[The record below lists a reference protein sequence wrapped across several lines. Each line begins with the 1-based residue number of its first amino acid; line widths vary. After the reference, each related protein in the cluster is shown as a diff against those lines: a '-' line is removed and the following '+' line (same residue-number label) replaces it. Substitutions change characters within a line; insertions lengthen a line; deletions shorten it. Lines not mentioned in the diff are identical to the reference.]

1 MYSQR
6 VTDANLDKIQALYGF
21 KVGRIEVG
29 RVAEIAEHLAQLMKA
44 DGQLKRPLTKEETG
58 FIRNE
63 RIVCQQDFLY
73 WAERYATIQR
83 DGVEGGGIGKL
94 KLWETQQ
101 ILHNK
106 IAECEEKGV
115 DALANGATADGIL
128 IVDHKDRQVGH
139 TMYSRVA
146 CMHRIT
152 MWPHTRGMAASVDDD
167 KVLELYDRDKLILDN
182 LPWYLKPK
190 GWPDNC
196 GFNVKGEH
204 IYLEALN
211 SRLLYQQGKQQ
222 SGLGQGRQ
230 FDISHITE
238 VASLPYPAMLEHDFF
253 PTLPQNPYT
262 LCILESTAQGR
273 RNYWHD
279 FTERV
284 RQGRT
289 ARWVYVFVPY
299 YAEKKKYRR
308 TPPEGWTPSELTLLH
323 AKKVYET
330 SREFVGK
337 DTLLSK
343 DTLYWY
349 ESTRREYQ
357 DAGKLNLFL
366 TNYAA
371 TPEESFQHT
380 NLSAFSTEVIEKLR
394 LNTRPGNPYEVRVGQ
409 GTA

>member
-1 MYSQR
+1 VER
-6 VTDANLDKIQALYGF
+6 LEREFGF
-21 KVGRIEVG
+21 KLIRYDVPNVLD
-29 RVAEIAEHLAQLMKA
+29 IADHLQSLRKA
-44 DGQLKRPLTKEETG
+44 DGQLKRPLSKEESA

-63 RIVCQQDFLY
+63 RLLCPIDFLY

-101 ILHNK
+101 ILHDK
-106 IAECEEKGV
+106 IARAEELGV
-115 DALANGATADGIL
+115 DALKIGATADGIL

-146 CMHRIT
+146 CMHRLT
-152 MWPHTRGMAASVDDD
+152 LHPHTRGMAASVDDD
-167 KVLELYDRDKLILDN
+167 KVQELYDRDKLILDN
-182 LPWYLKPK
+182 LPWYLSPR
-190 GWPDNC
+190 GWPDSP

-211 SRLLYQQGKQQ
+211 SRILYQQGNQQ

-230 FDISHITE
+230 FDVSHITE
-238 VASLPYPAMLEHDFF
+238 VASLSYPDMLEHDFF

-273 RNYWHD
+273 RNYWHE

-284 RQGRT
+284 RAGRT
-289 ARWVYVFVPY
+289 ARWVYCFVPY

-308 TPPEGWTPSELTLLH
+308 TPPPAWTPSDLTLMH

-330 SREFVGK
+330 SREFVGY
-337 DTLLSK
+337 DALLGR

-349 ESTRREYQ
+349 ETTRREYF

-380 NLSAFSTEVIEKLR
+380 TVAAFSPEVIERLR
-394 LNTRPGNPYEVRVGQ
+394 LECTRGKPYDVRVGSL
-409 GTA
+409 

>member
-1 MYSQR
+1 MYSQKITDQNLALLESKLGFSLVR
-6 VTDANLDKIQALYGF
+6 VDAGRCLDVMQ
-21 KVGRIEVG
+21 
-29 RVAEIAEHLAQLMKA
+29 HLEGLRKP
-44 DGQLKRPLTKEETG
+44 DGGLKRPLTKEERE

-63 RIVCQQDFLY
+63 RLVSQQDFLY
-73 WAERYATIQR
+73 WAERYAVIQK
-83 DGVEGGGIGKL
+83 DGVEGGGIGRL
-94 KLWETQQ
+94 KLWESQQ

-106 IAECEEKGV
+106 IAECEERGV
-115 DALANGATADGIL
+115 EAIREGATADGIL

-139 TMYSRVA
+139 TMYARVA
-146 CMHRIT
+146 CMHRLT
-152 MWPHTRGMAASVDDD
+152 TTPHTRGMAASVDED
-167 KVLELYDRDKLILDN
+167 KVLELYDRDKLIWDS
-182 LPWYLKPK
+182 LPFYLKP
-190 GWPDNC
+190 NL
-196 GFNVKGEH
+196 GFDVKAEH
-204 IYLEALN
+204 LYFDQIN

-230 FDISHITE
+230 FDVSHITE

-253 PTLPQNPYT
+253 PALPQNPYT

-284 RQGRT
+284 RKGRS

-308 TPPEGWTPSELTLLH
+308 TPPPGWKPDELTMMH

-330 SREFVGK
+330 SKEFVGQ
-337 DTLLSK
+337 DVLLSRE
-343 DTLYWY
+343 TLFWY
-349 ESTRREYQ
+349 ESTRKDYQ
-357 DAGKLNLFL
+357 DSGKLNLFL

-380 NLSAFSTEVIEKLR
+380 NLSAFSTEVIEKMR
-394 LNTRPGNPYEVRVGQ
+394 LGTRQGTPYEVR
-409 GTA
+409 TTL